1 MSKTLEEQQRLD
13 FIAALED
20 DDRIYSVSFCPTGCH
35 PMLVKYDRDHYSSQ
49 DVLASIESQ
58 KVNQSWL
65 DPFRLLP

>member
-49 DVLASIESQ
+49 QVLASIESQ
-58 KVNQSWL
+58 KVNAKL
-65 DPFRLLP
+65 VGPV